1 MTVCEATMTTW
12 EGTVAIWKDSM
23 TILEDTSSQPQLGKP
38 KASLL
43 WAARNLR
50 QKVKILS
57 KFSGTWR
64 SWWTETCLPRIRLT
78 NAEHHRQA
86 AACLRPTR

>member
-1 MTVCEATMTTW
+1 MTVCEDTMTTW

-43 WAARNLR
+43 WAVRNRR

-64 SWWTETCLPRIRLT
+64 SWWIETCLPRIRLIK
-78 NAEHHRQA
+78 HHRQA
-86 AACLRPTR
+86 AACPRPTR